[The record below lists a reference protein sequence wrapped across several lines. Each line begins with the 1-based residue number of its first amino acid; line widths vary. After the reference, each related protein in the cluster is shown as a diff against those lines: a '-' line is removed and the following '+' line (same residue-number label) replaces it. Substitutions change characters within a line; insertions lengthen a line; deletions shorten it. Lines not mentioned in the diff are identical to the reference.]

1 MSEIWDKMIECESA
15 IIEKCSALGEETFDD
30 PEFGWLNRVFRGE
43 HFRRAHIDSVD
54 ARDSKGL
61 YMTHICVFPNYD
73 NDAPIYG
80 FDIICGKNKV
90 TGAFHD
96 YSPTADWNHPMVNL
110 FGEFVQDLEWK
121 KERQLPDWAQA
132 IFSKHMVAASNVRIE
147 EMQQVVTM
155 ALDNLDTYSIK
166 GWCTIFE
173 EAIFN
178 AHAPIS
184 FANSAPSLSYTERMN
199 SIPIFLHKP
208 YNVSYSLIG
217 TTFLSI
223 NSLYFSVTLLPSLA

>member
-1 MSEIWDKMIECESA
+1 MSELWDKMIECESA

-61 YMTHICVFPNYD
+61 YMTHICVFPNYN

-96 YSPTADWNHPMVNL
+96 YSPTADWRHPMVDL

-155 ALDNLDTYSIK
+155 ALDNLDTYLAELPTYTTS
-166 GWCTIFE
+166 
-173 EAIFN
+173 
-178 AHAPIS
+178 S
-184 FANSAPSLSYTERMN
+184 VDSALIRAKQNRYCYYQKQNPHTPKVMESLGLDPEDVR
-199 SIPIFLHKP
+199 
-208 YNVSYSLIG
+208 
-217 TTFLSI
+217 TFIDECL
-223 NSLYFSVTLLPSLA
+223 FPED

>member
-96 YSPTADWNHPMVNL
+96 YSPTADWSHPMVNL

-155 ALDNLDTYSIK
+155 ALDNLDTYLAELPTYTTS
-166 GWCTIFE
+166 
-173 EAIFN
+173 
-178 AHAPIS
+178 S
-184 FANSAPSLSYTERMN
+184 VDSALIREKQNRYCAYQKQNPHTPKVMESLGLDPADVR
-199 SIPIFLHKP
+199 
-208 YNVSYSLIG
+208 
-217 TTFLSI
+217 TFIDECL
-223 NSLYFSVTLLPSLA
+223 FPEV

>member
-61 YMTHICVFPNYD
+61 YMTHICVFPNYN

-155 ALDNLDTYSIK
+155 ALDNLDTYLAELPTYTTS
-166 GWCTIFE
+166 
-173 EAIFN
+173 
-178 AHAPIS
+178 S
-184 FANSAPSLSYTERMN
+184 VDSALIREKQNRYCAYQKQNPHTPKVMESLGLDPEDVR
-199 SIPIFLHKP
+199 
-208 YNVSYSLIG
+208 
-217 TTFLSI
+217 TFIDECL
-223 NSLYFSVTLLPSLA
+223 FPED

>member
-155 ALDNLDTYSIK
+155 ALDNLDTYLAELPTYTTS
-166 GWCTIFE
+166 
-173 EAIFN
+173 
-178 AHAPIS
+178 S
-184 FANSAPSLSYTERMN
+184 VDSALIREKQNRYCAYQKKNPHTPKVMESLGLDPADVRMF
-199 SIPIFLHKP
+199 IDECLFPED
-208 YNVSYSLIG
+208 
-217 TTFLSI
+217 
-223 NSLYFSVTLLPSLA
+223 

>member
-155 ALDNLDTYSIK
+155 ALDNLDTYLAELPTYTTS
-166 GWCTIFE
+166 
-173 EAIFN
+173 
-178 AHAPIS
+178 S
-184 FANSAPSLSYTERMN
+184 VDSALIREKQNRYCAYQKKNPHTPKVMESLGLDPADVRMF
-199 SIPIFLHKP
+199 I
-208 YNVSYSLIG
+208 
-217 TTFLSI
+217 
-223 NSLYFSVTLLPSLA
+223 

>member
-90 TGAFHD
+90 IGAFHD

-155 ALDNLDTYSIK
+155 ALDNLDTYLAELPTYTTS
-166 GWCTIFE
+166 
-173 EAIFN
+173 
-178 AHAPIS
+178 S
-184 FANSAPSLSYTERMN
+184 VDSALIREKQNRYCAYQKQNPHTPKVMESLGLDPADVRMF
-199 SIPIFLHKP
+199 IDECLFPE
-208 YNVSYSLIG
+208 V
-217 TTFLSI
+217 
-223 NSLYFSVTLLPSLA
+223 

>member
-155 ALDNLDTYSIK
+155 ALDNLDTYLAELPTYTTS
-166 GWCTIFE
+166 
-173 EAIFN
+173 
-178 AHAPIS
+178 S
-184 FANSAPSLSYTERMN
+184 VDSALIREKQNRYCAYQKQNPHTPKVMESLGLDPADVRMF
-199 SIPIFLHKP
+199 IDECLFPE
-208 YNVSYSLIG
+208 V
-217 TTFLSI
+217 
-223 NSLYFSVTLLPSLA
+223 

>member
-61 YMTHICVFPNYD
+61 YMTHICVFPNYN

-96 YSPTADWNHPMVNL
+96 YSPTADWSHPMVNL

-155 ALDNLDTYSIK
+155 ALDNLDTYLAELPTYTTS
-166 GWCTIFE
+166 
-173 EAIFN
+173 
-178 AHAPIS
+178 S
-184 FANSAPSLSYTERMN
+184 VDSALIREKQNRYCAYQKQNPHTPKVMESLGLDPADVRKFIDECLF
-199 SIPIFLHKP
+199 PE
-208 YNVSYSLIG
+208 V
-217 TTFLSI
+217 
-223 NSLYFSVTLLPSLA
+223 

>member
-96 YSPTADWNHPMVNL
+96 YSPTADWSHPMVNL

-147 EMQQVVTM
+147 EMQQVVAM
-155 ALDNLDTYSIK
+155 ALDNLDTYLAELPTYTTS
-166 GWCTIFE
+166 
-173 EAIFN
+173 
-178 AHAPIS
+178 S
-184 FANSAPSLSYTERMN
+184 VDSALIREKQNRYCAYQKQNPHTPKVMESLGLDPVDVR
-199 SIPIFLHKP
+199 
-208 YNVSYSLIG
+208 
-217 TTFLSI
+217 TFIDECL
-223 NSLYFSVTLLPSLA
+223 FPEV

>member
-96 YSPTADWNHPMVNL
+96 YSPTADWSHPMVNL

-155 ALDNLDTYSIK
+155 ALDNLDTYLAELPTYTTS
-166 GWCTIFE
+166 
-173 EAIFN
+173 
-178 AHAPIS
+178 S
-184 FANSAPSLSYTERMN
+184 VDSALIREKQNRYCYYQKQNPHTPKVMESLGLDPVDVR
-199 SIPIFLHKP
+199 
-208 YNVSYSLIG
+208 
-217 TTFLSI
+217 TFIDECL
-223 NSLYFSVTLLPSLA
+223 FPED

>member
-155 ALDNLDTYSIK
+155 ALDNLDTYLAELPTYTTS
-166 GWCTIFE
+166 
-173 EAIFN
+173 
-178 AHAPIS
+178 S
-184 FANSAPSLSYTERMN
+184 VDSALIREKQNRYCYYQKQNPHTPKVMESLGLDPVDVR
-199 SIPIFLHKP
+199 
-208 YNVSYSLIG
+208 
-217 TTFLSI
+217 TFIDECL
-223 NSLYFSVTLLPSLA
+223 FPEV

>member
-96 YSPTADWNHPMVNL
+96 YSPTADWSHPMVNL

-155 ALDNLDTYSIK
+155 ALDNLDTYLAELPTYTTS
-166 GWCTIFE
+166 
-173 EAIFN
+173 
-178 AHAPIS
+178 S
-184 FANSAPSLSYTERMN
+184 VDSALIREKQNRYCAYQKQNPHTPKVMESLGLDPVDVR
-199 SIPIFLHKP
+199 
-208 YNVSYSLIG
+208 
-217 TTFLSI
+217 TFIDECL
-223 NSLYFSVTLLPSLA
+223 FPED

>member
-30 PEFGWLNRVFRGE
+30 PEFGWLNRVFRGK

-155 ALDNLDTYSIK
+155 ALDNLDTYLAELPTYTTS
-166 GWCTIFE
+166 
-173 EAIFN
+173 
-178 AHAPIS
+178 S
-184 FANSAPSLSYTERMN
+184 VDSALIREKQNRYCAYQKQNPHTPKVMESLGLDPADVR
-199 SIPIFLHKP
+199 
-208 YNVSYSLIG
+208 
-217 TTFLSI
+217 TFIDECL
-223 NSLYFSVTLLPSLA
+223 FPED